1 MPSLTIKNIP
11 EELLNRLRLEAK
23 REHRSLNKQVISSLE
38 GALGPLTSDAE
49 QREEVARR
57 IRERTSHV
65 KMPAKEIL
73 EIIQQGRR

>member
-23 REHRSLNKQVISSLE
+23 REHRSLNKQVISCLE
-38 GALGPLTSDAE
+38 GALSPVTTAE

-65 KMPAKEIL
+65 RITGKEIL
-73 EIIQQGRR
+73 QIIKQGRR